1 MVEFKKPKIETV
13 EMTDNYGIF
22 VVEPLER
29 GFGQTLGNSLRR
41 TLLSSLPGYAI
52 TSVKIDGILHE
63 MSTIPG
69 VKEDVTQIILKL
81 KQLRLKVYNYD
92 DKTEKHIAVSAVGP
106 CVVTGADVII
116 DSDVEIINPDL
127 VIATLDDDAR
137 LEMDM
142 VVGQGHG
149 YVPSSRNK
157 NDKMPI
163 GQIAIDSIYSP
174 IKKVNFTVENT
185 RVGQSID
192 YEKLTLEIETTGCT
206 KPDEAIS
213 QAAILL
219 CDHLSQFAN
228 LTEQVQGSE
237 VSFANPQEEGDQSP
251 LTSISIDN
259 LDLSVR
265 SYNCLKRAGINT
277 VGELIEFNEEEML
290 KVRNLGRKSLEEVLN
305 KLDELGLKL
314 KSNED

>member
-13 EMTDNYGIF
+13 EMTDNYGVF

-41 TLLSSLPGYAI
+41 TMLSSLPGYAI

-63 MSTIPG
+63 LSTIPG

-81 KQLRLKVYNYD
+81 KQLRLKVHNYD
-92 DKTEKHIAVSAVGP
+92 DKVEKHISVNAEGP

-116 DSDVEIINPDL
+116 DGDVEIINPEL

-137 LEMDM
+137 LVMDM
-142 VVGQGHG
+142 VVEQGRG
-149 YVPSSRNK
+149 YVSASKNK

-192 YEKLTLEIETTGCT
+192 YEKLTIEVETTGCT

-213 QAAILL
+213 QAAKLL

-237 VSFANPQEEGDQSP
+237 VSFANPQEGETST
-251 LTSISIDN
+251 LTSMSIDE

-265 SYNCLKRAGINT
+265 SYNCLKRAGIHT
-277 VGELIEFNEEEML
+277 VGELIEYDEESML
-290 KVRNLGRKSLEEVLN
+290 RVRNLGRKSLEEVLK
-305 KLDELGLKL
+305 KLAELGLKL
-314 KSNED
+314 RSSDD

>member
-1 MVEFKKPKIETV
+1 MVEFEKPKIECR

-63 MSTIPG
+63 LSTIPG
-69 VKEDVTQIILKL
+69 VKEDVTQIVLKL
-81 KQLRLKVYNYD
+81 KQLRLKVYNFD
-92 DKTEKHIAVSAVGP
+92 DKVEKHITVSAVGP
-106 CVVTGADVII
+106 CVVTGADVIT

-127 VIATLDDDAR
+127 VIATLDDNAH

-142 VVGQGHG
+142 VVGHGRG
-149 YVPSSRNK
+149 YVPSTKNK

-192 YEKLTLEIETTGCT
+192 YDKLTLEVETTGCT
-206 KPDEAIS
+206 KPDEAVS
-213 QAAILL
+213 LAAKLL
-219 CDHLSQFAN
+219 CEHLSQFAN
-228 LTEQVQGSE
+228 LTEHVQGNE
-237 VSFANPQEEGDQSP
+237 VSFANPREGETSS
-251 LTSISIDN
+251 LTSMNIDE

-277 VGELIEFNEEEML
+277 VGELIEYDEDAML
-290 KVRNLGRKSLEEVLN
+290 RVRNLGRKSLEEVLK
-305 KLDELGLKL
+305 KLADLGLKL
-314 KSNED
+314 KNSED